1 MVRLEVNFKSSKI
14 RRELWSTLNSMP
26 VPLTIGEVARR
37 SGLRASAIRFYEKT
51 GLLPKPDRRGGQRRY
66 DPAILERLAVLEF
79 AKQCGF
85 TLDEARHLFDDFPGD
100 APLSQRLPEIA
111 AKKIVQLDALAAR
124 IAAIKERLAH
134 AQACQCADLQ
144 ECGRQIRQRAATPP
158 LPPPRT

>member
-1 MVRLEVNFKSSKI
+1 
-14 RRELWSTLNSMP
+14 MP

-51 GLLPKPDRRGGQRRY
+51 GLLPNPDRRGGQRRY

-100 APLSQRLPEIA
+100 APLAQRLPEIA
-111 AKKIVQLDALAAR
+111 AKKIVQLDAHKESVLPHLINVEKSGLSVEELRARLAAAGAPT
-124 IAAIKERLAH
+124 AAGPVAPS
-134 AQACQCADLQ
+134 APAAST
-144 ECGRQIRQRAATPP
+144 GRAS
-158 LPPPRT
+158 